1 MFESGMWEEKE
12 NNEHTFPTI
21 RSQVLSHVLSYL
33 YTGDLVY
40 PHDDLTMGVEL
51 LCCAQQFLI
60 ERLQEKMEDILAR
73 KIDNEVVLELYQA
86 ALSYG
91 ANYLFNKC
99 CYHLLMNYS
108 AITDPNHACLLHLFS
123 LKKTGSYDSCVN

>member
-1 MFESGMWEEKE
+1 ML
-12 NNEHTFPTI
+12 T
-21 RSQVLSHVLSYL
+21 YL
-33 YTGDLVY
+33 YTGDLIY
-40 PHDDLTMGVEL
+40 PHDDLTLGVEL
-51 LCCAQQFLI
+51 LSSAQQFLI
-60 ERLQEKMEDILAR
+60 ERMQGEMETILAR

-108 AITDPNHACLLHLFS
+108 HISDPNHACLQHLFS
-123 LKKTGSYDSCVN
+123 LKKDEENCLSSV